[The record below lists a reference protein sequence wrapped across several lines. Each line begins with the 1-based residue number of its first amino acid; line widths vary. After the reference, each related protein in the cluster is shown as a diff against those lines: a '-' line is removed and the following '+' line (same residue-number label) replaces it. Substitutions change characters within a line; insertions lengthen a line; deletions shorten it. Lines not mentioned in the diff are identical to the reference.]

1 MECVLD
7 DVTVHYVEYGEG
19 FPVVMLHGFSPD
31 HRLMTGCME
40 PVFADRPG
48 WRRIYL
54 DLPGMG
60 RTKGADWIT
69 GSDDMLAVVERVVER
84 LIPAG
89 APFLVAGE
97 SYGGYLARG
106 LLTRQAHRMA
116 GMLLICAAIHAEKEK
131 RDLPPFTVLA
141 RDEKLLAEL
150 TPEEREEFAS
160 IAVVQDRCNWERFER
175 EILSGVRMADLPF
188 LEKLKQRYAFSFEVE
203 PLVGRY
209 DKPVLIVT
217 GRQDDRTGYRDA
229 WTILEHYP
237 RASFVVLDRAGHN
250 LQIEQSRLFTAL
262 VHEWL
267 DRVEEE
273 LRRENR

>member
-1 MECVLD
+1 
-7 DVTVHYVEYGEG
+7 
-19 FPVVMLHGFSPD
+19 

-60 RTKGADWIT
+60 RTKAADWIT
-69 GSDDMLAVVERVVER
+69 GSDEMLSVVERVVER
-84 LIPAG
+84 LIPHG

-116 GMLLICAAIHAEKEK
+116 GMLLICPAIHAEKEK
-131 RDLPPFTVLA
+131 RDLPPLTVLA

-150 TPEEREEFAS
+150 TPEEREEFTS
-160 IAVVQDRCNWERFER
+160 IAVVQDRCSWERFER
-175 EILSGVRMADLPF
+175 EILSGLQMADKHF
-188 LEKLKQRYAFSFEVE
+188 LNKLKQRFSFSFDVE

-209 DKPVLIVT
+209 DKPVLILT
-217 GRQDDRTGYRDA
+217 GRQDDCTGYRDV

-273 LRRENR
+273 LRREKR